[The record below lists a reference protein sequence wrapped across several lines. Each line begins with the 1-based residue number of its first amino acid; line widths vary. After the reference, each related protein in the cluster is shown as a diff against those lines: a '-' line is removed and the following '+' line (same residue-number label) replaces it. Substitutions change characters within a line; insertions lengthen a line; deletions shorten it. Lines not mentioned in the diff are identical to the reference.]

1 MIAYLCL
8 GANLGKPVSQIQRA
22 VIAIAAHPQIRV
34 LRASSQIQTKPYG
47 KTDQPDFWNQV
58 LEIDTDLE
66 PQALLLATQAVETK
80 LGRIREEKWGPRVI
94 DIDILLYADLILNSD
109 TLVLPHPD
117 FHKRLFALRLMAE
130 LVPQQL
136 HPVFKQD
143 FATLYHELEHL
154 EDKQ

>member
-22 VIAIAAHPQIRV
+22 VIALAAHPRIKV

-58 LEIDTDLE
+58 LEIDTELT
-66 PQALLLATQAVETK
+66 PQELLLAVQAVETG
-80 LGRIREEKWGPRVI
+80 LGRIRNEKWGPRVI
-94 DIDILLYADLILNSD
+94 DIDILLFEDTILNSD
-109 TLVLPHPD
+109 TLTLPHPD
-117 FHKRLFALRLMAE
+117 FHNRLFALRLMAE
-130 LVPQQL
+130 LAPHQL
-136 HPVFKQD
+136 HPVLNQD